1 MTSHDSSMGCSRMR
15 SDVAGRIARVDA
27 IARVESARRARARGE
42 DARRRSSIG
51 AVGAV
56 GAVGRRARAARMMMR
71 DDARVGTRAR
81 ESATLERARDDDRGD
96 DDDDD
101 DDDASDDASDA
112 RDARE
117 DESTRRCGN
126 GSSSSESSSKS
137 RRTARRDGA
146 LGVDR
151 GRAVAVDV
159 RG

>member
-56 GAVGRRARAARMMMR
+56 GAVGRHARAARMMMR

-81 ESATLERARDDDRGD
+81 ESATLERARDDDPG
-96 DDDDD
+96 DDDD

-126 GSSSSESSSKS
+126 GSSSSESSSES

>member
-1 MTSHDSSMGCSRMR
+1 MR

-51 AVGAV
+51 AVDAV

-71 DDARVGTRAR
+71 DVARVGTRAR
-81 ESATLERARDDDRGD
+81 ESATLERARDDDRG
-96 DDDDD
+96 DDDD

-126 GSSSSESSSKS
+126 GSSSSESSSES

>member
-51 AVGAV
+51 AVDAV

-101 DDDASDDASDA
+101 DASDDASDA

-126 GSSSSESSSKS
+126 GSSSSESSSES

>member
-1 MTSHDSSMGCSRMR
+1 MR

-51 AVGAV
+51 AIGAV

-81 ESATLERARDDDRGD
+81 ESATLERARDDDPG
-96 DDDDD
+96 DDDD

-126 GSSSSESSSKS
+126 GSSSSESSSES

>member
-1 MTSHDSSMGCSRMR
+1 
-15 SDVAGRIARVDA
+15 
-27 IARVESARRARARGE
+27 
-42 DARRRSSIG
+42 
-51 AVGAV
+51 
-56 GAVGRRARAARMMMR
+56 MMMR

-101 DDDASDDASDA
+101 DDGDASDA

-126 GSSSSESSSKS
+126 GSSSSESSSES

>member
-1 MTSHDSSMGCSRMR
+1 MLSDAR

-101 DDDASDDASDA
+101 DASDGDDASDA

-126 GSSSSESSSKS
+126 GSSSSESSSES

>member
-1 MTSHDSSMGCSRMR
+1 MVLWDAIR

-27 IARVESARRARARGE
+27 IARVASASRARARGE

-56 GAVGRRARAARMMMR
+56 GAVGRRARAARMMTMTMH
-71 DDARVGTRAR
+71 VGTRAR

-96 DDDDD
+96 DDEDDGDANDVDANDAD
-101 DDDASDDASDA
+101 D
-112 RDARE
+112 

-126 GSSSSESSSKS
+126 GSSSSASKSKS

-151 GRAVAVDV
+151 GRAVDVDV

>member
-1 MTSHDSSMGCSRMR
+1 MR

-51 AVGAV
+51 AIGAV

-101 DDDASDDASDA
+101 DASDDASDA

-126 GSSSSESSSKS
+126 GSSSSESSSES

>member
-1 MTSHDSSMGCSRMR
+1 MLSDAR

-81 ESATLERARDDDRGD
+81 ESATLERARDDDPG
-96 DDDDD
+96 DDDD

-126 GSSSSESSSKS
+126 GSSSSESSSES